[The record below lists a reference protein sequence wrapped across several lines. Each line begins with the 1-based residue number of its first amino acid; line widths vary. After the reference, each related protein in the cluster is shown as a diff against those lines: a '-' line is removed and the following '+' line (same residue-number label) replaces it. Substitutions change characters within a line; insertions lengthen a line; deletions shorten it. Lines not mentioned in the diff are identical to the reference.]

1 MLKREHLQFSL
12 FLFFLGII
20 GISSLLLMP
29 FNYSLLPKEA
39 VVELKERF
47 SEFQLRIM
55 ATLNPLILLVGS
67 IVIGLFVYRKDSSR
81 SYIQSLFF
89 KDRSYNISL
98 GNTVL
103 SGIIYGIVVSIV
115 ITILYYFLR
124 ENKNILI
131 LESTSPNLP
140 IITKILYGGITEEI
154 IVRWGW
160 LSLVYVV
167 LLKIIKTEKYSKVFA
182 ILISSFLFGLGH
194 LGNILFMGDIDLL
207 FVITYIVVLNF
218 LIGIPLGYLFLK
230 KNIEASI
237 IAHATFHIAS
247 IGLYNVFF

>member
-1 MLKREHLQFSL
+1 MLRKEHLHFSL
-12 FLFFLGII
+12 FLFFLGNI

-29 FNYSLLPKEA
+29 FNYSLLPEEA
-39 VVELKERF
+39 IVELTKRF

-55 ATLNPLILLVGS
+55 TTLNPLILLVVS

-89 KDRSYNISL
+89 KNRSHTSL

-103 SGIIYGIVVSIV
+103 SGIAYGIVISIV

-167 LLKIIKTEKYSKVFA
+167 LLKLIKTDKYSKVFA
-182 ILISSFLFGLGH
+182 IVISSFLFGLGH
-194 LGNILFMGDIDLL
+194 LGNILFMENIDLL
-207 FVITYIVVLNF
+207 FVITYIVTFNF
-218 LIGIPLGYLFLK
+218 LIGIPLGYLFLQ
-230 KNIEASI
+230 KNIEASM
-237 IAHATFHIAS
+237 IAHATFHITS
-247 IGLYNVFF
+247 IGLYHVFF